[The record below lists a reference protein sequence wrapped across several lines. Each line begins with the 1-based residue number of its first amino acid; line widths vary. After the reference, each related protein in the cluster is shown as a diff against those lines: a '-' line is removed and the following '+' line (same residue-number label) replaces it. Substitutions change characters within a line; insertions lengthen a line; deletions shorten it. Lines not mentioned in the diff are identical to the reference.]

1 MGEVIHDPFRLP
13 RFVLELRREGV
24 TDEAVLAA
32 LETVPRDRF
41 VEEDARHLAYTDVV
55 LPIPCGQVMP
65 KAVSVAGMVSALR
78 LGAGKDKRVLVVG
91 AGSGYSMAVIAQLAD
106 WVYGVERYRGLV
118 AHAGA
123 ALEAAGV
130 SNAKLRHGDGLEG
143 WADAG
148 PFDRILFT
156 CALEDVPSPLFSQ
169 LTRDGFIV
177 APMDTDEGQFMR
189 VMREEDRKG
198 ELLAVTRFLPL
209 TPGVAQVL

>member
-24 TDEAVLAA
+24 TDEAVLGA
-32 LETVPRDRF
+32 LESVPRDRF
-41 VEEDARHLAYTDVV
+41 VEEYARHLAFTNVV

-65 KAVSVAGMVSALR
+65 KAVSVAGMVSALD
-78 LGAGKDKRVLVVG
+78 LGAHKDKRVLVIG
-91 AGSGYSMAVIAQLAD
+91 AGSGYTMAVIAELAD

-118 AHAGA
+118 KYASKC
-123 ALEAAGV
+123 LEAAGV
-130 SNAKLRHGDGLEG
+130 TNAKLKHGDGLEG

-156 CALEDVPSPLFSQ
+156 CAVEAVPTPLFSQ

-177 APMDTDEGQFMR
+177 APIESDEGQFMR
-189 VMREEDRKG
+189 VMRDEDRKG
-198 ELLAVTRFLPL
+198 ALVAVTRFLPL